1 MIKKSFI
8 NIITSLPIILIAL
21 YFLPVV
27 GILLILLKF
36 ITATNKNNSIAII
49 LILLGILI
57 QIPNAL
63 KTFTKAFKF
72 SIPYLDKILEHE
84 LYYDLSKYSV
94 LLIVTGVVLIIITTL
109 FNKLFNGLKSTLNE
123 AVDTYVTK
131 QVEQDREIDKENDLE
146 IKLKQEKAKNTH
158 VVHCPNCGAD
168 NIVSENVTRCKYC
181 RTELE
186 SKE

>member
-8 NIITSLPIILIAL
+8 NIITSLPIILVAL
-21 YFLPVV
+21 YFLPLL

-36 ITATNKNNSIAII
+36 ITATNKNNNIAII
-49 LILLGILI
+49 LISLGVLI
-57 QIPNAL
+57 QIPNLLKAL
-63 KTFTKAFKF
+63 TKAFKF
-72 SIPYLDKILEHE
+72 TIPYLDKVLEYD
-84 LYYDLSKYSV
+84 LYYDLTKYST
-94 LLIVTGVVLIIITTL
+94 LLIITGVVLIIITTL
-109 FNKLFNGLKSTLNE
+109 FNKLFNGLKNTLNE

-131 QVEQDREIDKENDLE
+131 QVEQDREIDKENNLE

-168 NIVSENVTRCKYC
+168 NIVSEKVTKCKYC

-186 SKE
+186 VKE